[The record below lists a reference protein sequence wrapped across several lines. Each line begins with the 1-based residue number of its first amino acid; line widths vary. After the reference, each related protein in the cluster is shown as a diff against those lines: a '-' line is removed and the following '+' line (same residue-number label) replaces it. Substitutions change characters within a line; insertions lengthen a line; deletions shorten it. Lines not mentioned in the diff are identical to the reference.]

1 MRLVLVL
8 FLLLGLAG
16 NPAWAQAQAKPA
28 APTLRPSKEP
38 ASPATTTVVIDP
50 GPAPQAPVMQE
61 ALIALKSGKPDAAL
75 QEAEA
80 ALAKLPDNPAALE
93 IKARALTAL
102 GKNADAQTVLFQLL
116 EKHPDYHTAHYYLGE
131 AAFRERNYSQA
142 LQYYGVYSEKDKE
155 NTLVRLKMVYCLV
168 GMQQPVPAS
177 KLANTL
183 NPKDE
188 VEPSYPLA
196 RAAIA
201 RAAGDAARYEEWIQ
215 LARTNYSNARINEFM
230 PDLLFVLK
238 GLEAREAETAAGT
251 EPAKP

>member
-1 MRLVLVL
+1 MRHAFVLL
-8 FLLLGLAG
+8 LLLGLAG
-16 NPAWAQAQAKPA
+16 NPARAQTQTKPA
-28 APTLRPSKEP
+28 APSLRPDGKP

-50 GPAPQAPVMQE
+50 GPPPQVPALQE
-61 ALIALKSGKPDAAL
+61 ALIALKSGKPEAAL

-80 ALAKLPDNPAALE
+80 ALAKQPDNPAALE

-102 GKNADAQTVLFQLL
+102 GKNGEAQTVLFQLL
-116 EKHPDYHTAHYYLGE
+116 EKNPDFHTAHYYLGE
-131 AAFRERNYSQA
+131 ASFRERNYSQA

-238 GLEAREAETAAGT
+238 GLEAKEAEAEAAAR
-251 EPAKP
+251 P